1 MDLWFDSHGGLSA
14 AEADAMLGLDLGMG
28 LPPALQAAAAAAALP
43 GAGAAGAGVRSGGSP
58 DEPTTVKHQ
67 RLAAAQADS
76 AFGYGSKGAFGL
88 STIGLTGKE
97 KKGVVRERNR
107 MHARK
112 ARLRKKIY
120 VDALKES
127 VEQLEEENE
136 RLQGILRKYQE
147 DEASRSGNE
156 SKYPRETGFVS
167 RLLMPRKKST
177 DASAANGAGAG
188 AGEPKRDAVQLC
200 SEDFALL
207 KALNMSHEHF
217 VISDPSKPDNP
228 IVFASDAFY
237 KLTGYSPGE
246 ILGRNCR
253 LLQGPLTDRREI
265 AKIRAAVRADPPR
278 EVCTVL
284 INYTKA
290 GDPFWNKLFISPIH
304 NSRGEVVNYLAVQ
317 KVLDEAIALKLLR
330 YERQLGALQR
340 QAVDNYTA
348 VFGAPAANGPGGAA
362 NGASGAGAGSSS
374 SSSSENGERSAK
386 RQKVKAV

>member
-1 MDLWFDSHGGLSA
+1 MMFLLSRRA
-14 AEADAMLGLDLGMG
+14 RSASPRSAS
-28 LPPALQAAAAAAALP
+28 PA
-43 GAGAAGAGVRSGGSP
+43 R
-58 DEPTTVKHQ
+58 K
-67 RLAAAQADS
+67 
-76 AFGYGSKGAFGL
+76 
-88 STIGLTGKE
+88 

-120 VDALKES
+120 LDSLKQS
-127 VEQLEEENE
+127 VEQLEEENA
-136 RLQGILRKYQE
+136 RLQGILRRYQE
-147 DEASRSGNE
+147 DEAGRNGTSSG
-156 SKYPRETGFVS
+156 SSTGSSDEDGDAVPPGGAATIGKARAVIGKRTRKGGFGS
-167 RLLMPRKKST
+167 RLLMRPGAKGGEGGVG
-177 DASAANGAGAG
+177 DAAAGMQVGG
-188 AGEPKRDAVQLC
+188 PGKGVVQLC

-217 VISDPSKPDNP
+217 VISDPHQPDNP
-228 IVFASDAFY
+228 IVFASDTFY
-237 KLTGYSPGE
+237 ELTGYKPSE